1 MDDVNNII
9 PGVAGAAGTGAGM
22 MIILKLF
29 LTNWLAK
36 ADKTSELVS
45 KVDKDL
51 AVLDAKVANILRDVD
66 GIGAAMRRDISMLQ
80 KEITAPQK

>member
-22 MIILKLF
+22 MVILKIF
-29 LTNWLAK
+29 LSNWLAK
-36 ADKTSELVS
+36 ADKTAELVS

-51 AVLDAKVANILRDVD
+51 AVLDAKVANISKDLDGVGNALRREV
-66 GIGAAMRRDISMLQ
+66 AALQ
-80 KEITAPQK
+80 K